1 VYPKRHL
8 CRFVIFRY
16 PPSIPLVSSHSSI
29 YSCSVCRLSPNV
41 VLLLFDVLEVEQQA
55 RLTTALRVVE
65 KKNVTLPTVLCPSS
79 FSFLCCINS
88 QATRCPIGVP
98 SKACRL
104 GNKQARRS
112 GYCGC
117 KIFRR
122 PFGSL
127 GDRCERRSRRGNL
140 VPCMADKKLC
150 IPTSI
155 LVLGRKSCSGLIGAL

>member
-79 FSFLCCINS
+79 FSFLS
-88 QATRCPIGVP
+88 T
-98 SKACRL
+98 
-104 GNKQARRS
+104 ARRP
-112 GYCGC
+112 GVQLEFQA
-117 KIFRR
+117 K
-122 PFGSL
+122 PADL
-127 GDRCERRSRRGNL
+127 GTSKQEEAVIVAVKYFEGLLVRWETDVNVDLVEGIWFHAWPTRSCVSPPLYLCL
-140 VPCMADKKLC
+140 VEKVA
-150 IPTSI
+150 
-155 LVLGRKSCSGLIGAL
+155 LG